1 MTCREL
7 IDFLDRYLD
16 GELTSAEGA
25 EFAAHLEC
33 CPDCVNYL
41 ESYTRTIQL
50 SKTWFRDP
58 DEPLP
63 EGVPEELIDAI
74 RAARSQDSTD

>member
-1 MTCREL
+1 M
-7 IDFLDRYLD
+7 
-16 GELTSAEGA
+16 
-25 EFAAHLEC
+25 
-33 CPDCVNYL
+33 VNYL